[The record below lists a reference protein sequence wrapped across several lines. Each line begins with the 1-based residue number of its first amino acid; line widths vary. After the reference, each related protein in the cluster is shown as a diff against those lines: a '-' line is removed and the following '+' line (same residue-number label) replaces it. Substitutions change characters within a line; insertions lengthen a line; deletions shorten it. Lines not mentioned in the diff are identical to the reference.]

1 MDRLSQQIED
11 LLLREYPEFRSEGL
25 RPIVIWIPDESAPG
39 FAEEMRR
46 QSILAA
52 QSPGEREIMDWI
64 EQVADWPKD

>member
-1 MDRLSQQIED
+1 MDRLPQQIED
-11 LLLREYPEFRSEGL
+11 LLLREYPEFRNEGL